1 MSIAV
6 NGSANGHER
15 KQARAMK
22 EIHLDSEVA
31 VAEPKAP
38 WTITVAGR
46 RLGWRQVGAF
56 AFLVLGGIVVLTGY
70 VGVSQN
76 NEVWK
81 QMPYFVSGG
90 VGGLALILVGL
101 GLYNAHQH
109 TVDQQQVGELIDR
122 LRALELGLGGEFDDV
137 LHRLDELSVGRAR
150 VRS

>member
-1 MSIAV
+1 MSIGI
-6 NGSANGHER
+6 NGTANAHER
-15 KQARAMK
+15 KQERVMK

-31 VAEPKAP
+31 VTERKAP
-38 WTITVAGR
+38 GTITVAGR
-46 RLGWRQVGAF
+46 QLSWRQVGAF
-56 AFLVLGGIVVLTGY
+56 VFLVLGGIVVLTGY

-101 GLYNAHQH
+101 GLYNAHHH

-122 LRALELGLGGEFDDV
+122 LRGLELALGGEFDDV
-137 LHRLDELSVGRAR
+137 LHRLDDLAVGRAR
-150 VRS
+150 VRT